1 MLNFRQISKSNMK
14 PLFVLVVLIVCCN
27 QVMGKKAAPTN
38 DVKLKLMRE
47 IDFRNAVENFCK
59 DNTKNFCSEENL
71 ALMYRI
77 HREQADKIAKEIEE
91 KRKEREKLTEIDR
104 IFRKNNQYRFLGDFS
119 TFPFDFF
126 V

>member
-1 MLNFRQISKSNMK
+1 MLNFREISKSNMK
-14 PLFVLVVLIVCCN
+14 PLLVLLVFLLGFY
-27 QVMGKKAAPTN
+27 QVMGKKTPTN

-47 IDFRNAVENFCK
+47 IDFRNAVESFCK

-71 ALMYRI
+71 ALMYKI

-104 IFRKNNQYRFLGDFS
+104 MFRKNNQYRFLGDFS